1 MIGRMFIKRI
11 VILYFGAFIGPLGG
25 NAVLALIPTLKD
37 AFNVDI
43 TLITLS
49 ITLFMV
55 PFAFLQ
61 LFSGTISD
69 IYNRYRVLFIGFLI
83 YAVGSLICALS
94 STITIFL
101 SARILQGFGFAF
113 VNPVILAILGDITSE
128 EYRGKIMGGLGSA
141 ITAGIAFGP
150 LIAGFLA
157 ETDWRL
163 TFILFFLLASA
174 AGLVSNLEFRKEK
187 FLGRRI
193 DLRMMFSQIF
203 NVSTQKSVVLLSISG
218 FLVFFSMIGVMSY
231 IPDLL
236 SQGPYFMKDYEI
248 GFIISMAGFAG
259 ILASPIAGVMVD
271 RMGRIKTAL
280 FGSVIMLTTLIF
292 LILGDSLLRF
302 SILFSL
308 LGFGSATVW
317 APFQTLAVEMIPRA
331 RGSVS
336 SLFNSSRFFG
346 YALAPA
352 VLSPFYLA
360 FSINSIYS
368 ISASLM
374 LVCFWLVYL
383 IGKTRMIEKNR

>member
-280 FGSVIMLTTLIF
+280 FGSVIMLATLIF

>member
-1 MIGRMFIKRI
+1 
-11 VILYFGAFIGPLGG
+11 LGG